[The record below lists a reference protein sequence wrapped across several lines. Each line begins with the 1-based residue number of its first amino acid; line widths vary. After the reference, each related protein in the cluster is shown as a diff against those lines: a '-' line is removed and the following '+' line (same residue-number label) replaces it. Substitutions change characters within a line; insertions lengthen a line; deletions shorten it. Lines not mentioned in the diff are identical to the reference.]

1 MATKS
6 SAVMG
11 SLNIP
16 NVPPVAPAWPS
27 ADVVAQQS
35 VSVTVLKPADGGV
48 AAMAYIVGEL
58 GRALEHARR
67 RHTFLDGVVELAAF
81 RREFVPAR
89 ERYTRRA
96 GKFAALRGHW
106 YSTSSSAVFE
116 ASMAAPPFASAAE
129 KTRSARSAAP
139 RAPA

>member
-1 MATKS
+1 
-6 SAVMG
+6 MG

-67 RHTFLDGVVELAAF
+67 RHRLLDGVVELAAF
-81 RREFVPAR
+81 RREFVLVLD
-89 ERYTRRA
+89 EEQRRL
-96 GKFAALRGHW
+96 GRVDGRAALRLGGRED
-106 YSTSSSAVFE
+106 AVGRDDGVRGPE
-116 ASMAAPPFASAAE
+116 RGAA
-129 KTRSARSAAP
+129 
-139 RAPA
+139 RACVCPALQFDDGGWLGSVLVG

>member
-27 ADVVAQQS
+27 ALVVAQQS

-48 AAMAYIVGEL
+48 AARAYTGI
-58 GRALEHARR
+58 H
-67 RHTFLDGVVELAAF
+67 
-81 RREFVPAR
+81 VP
-89 ERYTRRA
+89 
-96 GKFAALRGHW
+96 F
-106 YSTSSSAVFE
+106 S
-116 ASMAAPPFASAAE
+116 
-129 KTRSARSAAP
+129 
-139 RAPA
+139 

>member
-35 VSVTVLKPADGGV
+35 VSVTVLKPARNCGV
-48 AAMAYIVGEL
+48 AARAYTGI
-58 GRALEHARR
+58 H
-67 RHTFLDGVVELAAF
+67 
-81 RREFVPAR
+81 VP
-89 ERYTRRA
+89 
-96 GKFAALRGHW
+96 F
-106 YSTSSSAVFE
+106 S
-116 ASMAAPPFASAAE
+116 
-129 KTRSARSAAP
+129 
-139 RAPA
+139 

>member
-35 VSVTVLKPADGGV
+35 VSVTVLKPARGGV
-48 AAMAYIVGEL
+48 AAMASWDSRTLRVERKTFWGVL
-58 GRALEHARR
+58 GKCFGPNLS
-67 RHTFLDGVVELAAF
+67 V
-81 RREFVPAR
+81 
-89 ERYTRRA
+89 
-96 GKFAALRGHW
+96 
-106 YSTSSSAVFE
+106 
-116 ASMAAPPFASAAE
+116 
-129 KTRSARSAAP
+129 
-139 RAPA
+139 